1 MGRRRS
7 VALTLQTFVITAQ
20 SVDQVPNDPIP
31 ESVLA
36 RRRAIGVQIR
46 EAREQVDLTQERLA
60 ERADLDRVT
69 IVRIETGVSSAR
81 LDHLLMIADA
91 LGVPLSHLVRD

>member
-1 MGRRRS
+1 
-7 VALTLQTFVITAQ
+7 VALTLQTFLIFAQ
-20 SVDQVPNDPIP
+20 SVDQVPTDPIP
-31 ESVLA
+31 ERVLA

-46 EAREQVDLTQERLA
+46 EAREHAELTQERLA
-60 ERADLDRVT
+60 ERADLDRVSV
-69 IVRIETGVSSAR
+69 VRIETGVTSPR

>member
-1 MGRRRS
+1 MP
-7 VALTLQTFVITAQ
+7 T
-20 SVDQVPNDPIP
+20 DPIP
-31 ESVLA
+31 ERVLA

-46 EAREQVDLTQERLA
+46 QAREHAGLTQERLA

-69 IVRIETGVSSAR
+69 IVRIETGATSPR

-91 LGVPLSHLVRD
+91 LGAPLSVLVRD

>member
-1 MGRRRS
+1 
-7 VALTLQTFVITAQ
+7 VALTLQTFAIKAQ
-20 SVDQVPNDPIP
+20 SVDHVPTDPIP
-31 ESVLA
+31 EQVLQ

-46 EAREQVDLTQERLA
+46 EARERAKFTQERLA

-69 IVRIETGVSSAR
+69 VVRIETGVASAR
-81 LDHLLMIADA
+81 LDHLLMIANA

>member
-1 MGRRRS
+1 MP
-7 VALTLQTFVITAQ
+7 T
-20 SVDQVPNDPIP
+20 DPIP
-31 ESVLA
+31 AQVLA

-46 EAREQVDLTQERLA
+46 QAREGAELTQERLA

-69 IVRIETGVSSAR
+69 IVRIETGVTSPR

-91 LGVPLSHLVRD
+91 LGVALSYLVRE

>member
-1 MGRRRS
+1 MP
-7 VALTLQTFVITAQ
+7 T
-20 SVDQVPNDPIP
+20 DPIP
-31 ESVLA
+31 ERVLA

-46 EAREQVDLTQERLA
+46 QAREHLGLTQERLA

-69 IVRIETGVSSAR
+69 IVRIETGVTSPR

-91 LGVPLSHLVRD
+91 VRVPLSVLVRD